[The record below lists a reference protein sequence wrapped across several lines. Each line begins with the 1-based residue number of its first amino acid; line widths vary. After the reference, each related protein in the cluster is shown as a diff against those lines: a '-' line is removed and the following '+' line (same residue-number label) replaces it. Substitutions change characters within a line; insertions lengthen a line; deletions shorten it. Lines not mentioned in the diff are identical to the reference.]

1 MGRRSLLGPLH
12 HSRRDS
18 AAAAA
23 LGGPVVAG
31 DDGLSPGMGR
41 DQRAGSRAGAG
52 VAHLPGR
59 PVAAGLSDAGAPA
72 RPATTPLAAD
82 VLTAEAT
89 ANGFTAYWVGDQ
101 IRLAHHCHGVTGIDR
116 ATTALVSWYVQA
128 HRCGPP
134 GSAWHLRDAPSPLP
148 SRDPTRPAHL
158 RGRGGGRR
166 DLR

>member
-1 MGRRSLLGPLH
+1 MV
-12 HSRRDS
+12 S
-18 AAAAA
+18 ARGW
-23 LGGPVVAG
+23 GG
-31 DDGLSPGMGR
+31 

-116 ATTALVSWYVQA
+116 ATTALVAGMSKRIAAVRRGRLGISVA
-128 HRCGPP
+128 RRHRCRVAIRQGRRPCAA
-134 GSAWHLRDAPSPLP
+134 GG
-148 SRDPTRPAHL
+148 RPA
-158 RGRGGGRR
+158 
-166 DLR
+166 

>member
-1 MGRRSLLGPLH
+1 MASRRGQAQRVDMGRRSLLGPLD

-23 LGGPVVAG
+23 ASPVVAG
-31 DDGLSPGMGR
+31 DDGLGPGMGR

-89 ANGFTAYWVGDQ
+89 ANGS
-101 IRLAHHCHGVTGIDR
+101 RPTGSATR
-116 ATTALVSWYVQA
+116 SAWRTTATA
-128 HRCGPP
+128 
-134 GSAWHLRDAPSPLP
+134 
-148 SRDPTRPAHL
+148 
-158 RGRGGGRR
+158 
-166 DLR
+166 